1 VAPAAKGPVQVDTSL
16 PRHLEAQGAEVH
28 QLGARVR
35 ELFAGGQF
43 RDALGVAERR
53 VDLCRRT
60 YGSEHAMYATCL
72 NDVATFEQVFARYD
86 RAEALFEEAS
96 KIQKKLLGQGHPHT
110 IATLQNLAAL
120 YTAKGD
126 APKAE
131 AMQLLVQALQLS
143 SSGGG
148 DGP

>member
-1 VAPAAKGPVQVDTSL
+1 MLSSMGFSEEQAAAADWLMSHSDSSL
-16 PRHLEAQGAEVH
+16 DAAVH

-43 RDALGVAERR
+43 GDALGVAERR
-53 VDLCRRT
+53 LDLCRRT

-72 NDVATFEQVFARYD
+72 NDVATFEQ
-86 RAEALFEEAS
+86 ALFEEAS